1 MPSWEDLL
9 KDFRQPDP
17 LADLII
23 NVEGHYLYTSKYL
36 LARVSPKFRQMLN
49 PNTVLENLSHRMR
62 LNKSLCL
69 PGITCRTAIDFLC
82 WLLPTESLT
91 ISGGLDLSSD
101 DKILIDFFCFYY
113 ISWCI
118 LMYHYCIHLL
128 ILIYLVPGNP
138 MLWCGV
144 PVAPIQKHFGS
155 NALKGTWQDRFEA
168 RFPRHLPPV
177 LATYLPTAFPVIYVC
192 TYILVFTYIYV
203 LIKM

>member
-144 PVAPIQKHFGS
+144 PVAPIQNISGRMHWKELGKIVLRPNF
-155 NALKGTWQDRFEA
+155 LDICRLYW
-168 RFPRHLPPV
+168 LPICLLPSQLYMYV
-177 LATYLPTAFPVIYVC
+177 HTYSYLPTYMFW
-192 TYILVFTYIYV
+192 
-203 LIKM
+203 